1 MNSRFLK
8 PAAVLALAIAVAACD
23 SGSSSYSPPP
33 ANEPVP
39 APTPDAPNTPNILF
53 VIMDDVGVDQ
63 MPAMGYGGAVAPAM
77 PNIDAIADRGIRFR
91 NTWSMPECSPG
102 RSALMTG
109 RYPLRNNIYQAI
121 GPNDLANSQID
132 PWEITASKLLA
143 TAGYT
148 SAMFGK
154 FHLAGPEHNQAGNG
168 TPGELGW
175 DYFYGWTGGLPGSID
190 TTAGGIAP
198 PGTYSCGFVPDE
210 TQPNGAY
217 GGACYVASAAG
228 PSCTEIAGANA
239 DGDSAGLQCLTAG
252 GVLVPGASCQAPPPA
267 GLIFDREN
275 AHYVSPLVVNRDGA
289 VEEAD
294 LRDPRGRGYRSTIEV
309 NAAIDWIKSRS
320 ATDTP
325 WMATVSFSSAHTPLQ
340 PPPGRLLPSGINRR
354 LGADC
359 SNAANQRLLSDA
371 MIEAMD
377 TELGRLLVE
386 TGIAKRAG
394 DGSLLYD
401 PATTDTMVI
410 VVGDNGSFG
419 SLVKAPFDPG
429 RAKGTAYQTGVWVPL
444 IVSGPL
450 VADPG
455 RDVEHMVN
463 TTDVF
468 RLFGEIAEI
477 DVATAVPRGT
487 DAAAVKPYLTD
498 PAQPAIRD
506 INFTQGGLNIQ
517 VNGGRNGPCV
527 FFGNSCS
534 HTPVSKTVC
543 EDNGGVWW
551 GTGADDP
558 SVLAPNL
565 QQCWQVNQ
573 AIYANDSANY
583 NTNRIAMGATAY
595 QAVRNAHYKLVIN
608 RALDYDIA
616 TDSGQEVETE
626 EFYRIDQDKLA
637 PRLDRE
643 GQNLLAG
650 TLDADEQANYDTLKT
665 RLNGLLASQVACPG
679 DGNGD
684 GAVDATDVA
693 SYTAIH
699 ATWGQSSTYDFNFD
713 GLTDALDLQIINDN
727 LGPCPH

>member
-1 MNSRFLK
+1 M
-8 PAAVLALAIAVAACD
+8 LALAVALTGCD
-23 SGSSSYSPPP
+23 SGSSSYQPP
-33 ANEPVP
+33 ASVEPPTTVEPP
-39 APTPDAPNTPNILF
+39 AATTPNILF

-77 PNIDAIADRGIRFR
+77 PSINTIADRGIRFR

-121 GPNDLANSQID
+121 GPNDLANSQVD
-132 PWEITASKLLA
+132 PWEITAAKLVA
-143 TAGYT
+143 ANGYA
-148 SAMFGK
+148 SALFGK

-168 TPGELGW
+168 TPGKLGW

-190 TTAGGIAP
+190 TTAGGVAP
-198 PGTYSCGFVPDE
+198 AGTYSCGFVPDE

-217 GGACYVASAAG
+217 GGACYVATTTGA
-228 PSCTEIAGANA
+228 SCTEIAGANA
-239 DGDSAGLQCLTAG
+239 DGDSAGLQCLTSG
-252 GVLVPGASCQAPPPA
+252 GVLVPGAACQTSPPA
-267 GLIFDREN
+267 GLVFNREN
-275 AHYVSPLVVNRDGA
+275 AHYVSPLVINRTGG

-294 LRDPRGRGYRSTIEV
+294 LLDTRGRGYRSTIEV
-309 NAAIDWIKSRS
+309 NAAIDWIKARS
-320 ATDTP
+320 ATKAP
-325 WMATVSFSSAHTPLQ
+325 WMATVSFSAAHTPLQ
-340 PPPGRLLPSGINRR
+340 PPPGHLLPSGLNRR

-359 SNAANQRLLSDA
+359 ANAANQRLLSDA
-371 MIEAMD
+371 MLEAMD

-386 TGIAKRAG
+386 TGIAPRAA
-394 DGSLLYD
+394 DGSLIYD
-401 PATTDTMVI
+401 PAASDTMVV

-419 SLVKAPFDPG
+419 SLVKAPFDPS

-450 VADPG
+450 VAEPG

-477 DVATAVPRGT
+477 DVDQAVPRGV
-487 DAAAVKPYLTD
+487 DGKPVLPYLTN
-498 PAQPAIRD
+498 PAQAAIRD
-506 INFTQGGLNIQ
+506 FNFTQGGLNLQ

-534 HTPVSKTVC
+534 HMPVSKTVC

-565 QQCWQVNQ
+565 KQCWQVNQ

-583 NTNRIAMGATAY
+583 GANKIAMGATVY
-595 QAVRNAHYKLVIN
+595 QAVRNAHYKLIVN

-616 TDSGQEVETE
+616 TDSGQEVTAE
-626 EFYRIDQDKLA
+626 EFYRVDQDKVA
-637 PRLDRE
+637 PRLDRD
-643 GQNLLAG
+643 GLNLLAHP
-650 TLDADEQANYDTLKT
+650 LDAEAQANYQTLKT
-665 RLNGLLASQVACPG
+665 RLDGILASQVACPG

-684 GAVDATDVA
+684 GVVDATDVA
-693 SYTAIH
+693 EYTSIQA
-699 ATWGQSSTYDFNFD
+699 AWGQSSNYDFNLD
-713 GLTDALDLQIINDN
+713 GLTDAQDLQIINDN
-727 LGPCPH
+727 LGPCP